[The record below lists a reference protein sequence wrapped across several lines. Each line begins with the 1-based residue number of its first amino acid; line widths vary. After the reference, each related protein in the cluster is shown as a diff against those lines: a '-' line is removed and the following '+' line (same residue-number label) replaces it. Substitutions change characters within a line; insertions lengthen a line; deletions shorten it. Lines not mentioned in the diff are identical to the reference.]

1 MTSFAV
7 RRFITRGLLV
17 DLPGKP
23 KGTLHHPGQVAE
35 VCARADLAELVAA
48 DTPLGPDQAAARLQV
63 RRVEF
68 DRVVRLQ
75 WIRPAEW
82 AEAEFG
88 TSRAGAVQVPLH
100 RAADVDALVDAPPEV
115 DWEELRRVEKGRCS
129 PRCVKGEDGAGT
141 GVGAEQAREAVAP
154 SGRVGRGGGG
164 QDGVVDVVVLDVDAV
179 RASPR
184 LPDEPADRLGSRD
197 TAVPT
202 SLARDR
208 AADGATHGH
217 LVRQGAQ
224 LHGSPVD
231 QDQGPGVL
239 RAWRSRLLLQPCSC
253 SVLIPITS

>member
-1 MTSFAV
+1 MDTNRAACVRAATGGAGGGPHLRQDAVTSFAV

-68 DRVVRLQ
+68 DWMVKLQ

-100 RAADVDALVDAPPEV
+100 RAADVDAL
-115 DWEELRRVEKGRCS
+115 
-129 PRCVKGEDGAGT
+129 
-141 GVGAEQAREAVAP
+141 EAVARGSRAAAP

-179 RASPR
+179 RAAPR

-197 TAVPT
+197 TAVPA

-208 AADGATHGH
+208 AADGATYGH